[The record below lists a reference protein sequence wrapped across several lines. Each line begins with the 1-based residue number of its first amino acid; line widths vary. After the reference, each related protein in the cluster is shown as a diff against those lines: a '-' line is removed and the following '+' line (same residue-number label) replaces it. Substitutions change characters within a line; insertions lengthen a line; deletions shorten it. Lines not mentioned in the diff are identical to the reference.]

1 VKASAMN
8 QSSMIGRGTPVSYST
23 MPGWSAKAALA
34 VAT

>member
-1 VKASAMN
+1 MN

-23 MPGWSAKAALA
+23 IPGCSSNAALA